1 MSPSLF
7 AQCELQRLIFAFYF
21 IAWSTI
27 RCSVLFFLS
36 LSIDCV
42 LLLCLNVVLLPLS
55 WFACRYIK
63 RGDTNGRQRTLNL
76 LIFAVD
82 SVQYVFGGYATR
94 HRKIPTFRPKI
105 IPVNLLTVFR
115 QEYHVVN
122 AILTEYSGKSFLIFL
137 LRIVH
142 AMLSLLRRVCYLKFM
157 LICQWAFFARSLAIS
172 HSYQMAFTH
181 THSHISYDERIAS
194 KYNNTVSNL
203 SNNF

>member
-94 HRKIPTFRPKI
+94 HRKIQTFRPKI

-122 AILTEYSGKSFLIFL
+122 AFLTEYSGKSFLIFL

-181 THSHISYDERIAS
+181 TLTYF
-194 KYNNTVSNL
+194 L
-203 SNNF
+203 